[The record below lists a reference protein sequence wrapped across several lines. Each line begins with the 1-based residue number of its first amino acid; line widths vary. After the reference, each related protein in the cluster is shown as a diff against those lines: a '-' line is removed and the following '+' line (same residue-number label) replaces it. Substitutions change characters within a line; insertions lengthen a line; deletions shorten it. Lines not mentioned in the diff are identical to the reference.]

1 MFYWHKFIRREI
13 RINVLKGENTDYKAN
28 SSTESLFHC
37 IQSRVERAVFCYFL
51 KKSSKADPLRAQN
64 SHYSLQRRSD
74 EGMDTPSL

>member
-37 IQSRVERAVFCYFL
+37 IQSHVERAVFCYFL
-51 KKSSKADPLRAQN
+51 KKSSKTDPLRAQN

-74 EGMDTPSL
+74 EGMDMPSL